1 MEIKKKDPNIE
12 LRSEE
17 VQELMGKIPPA
28 ILRVGISVVLVF
40 VVLIVIA
47 SNYIKYPETLSI
59 PVVAKN
65 INYMEEI
72 KATTS
77 GKLIESHMK
86 HSPICVGDTLVQI
99 AVNHGTTIDTVI
111 IRSPMTGIVFP
122 CLPVQEND
130 YVNGNEVLCV
140 VADSVKDRIVAKAS
154 LSDDLKE
161 KITPGMSVETN
172 IDNNMLQGK
181 IVTMANYANP
191 MDNTYAI
198 TILFENPEEL
208 KNTIIWNR
216 HTKAKVRVATRSVF
230 EKFFKEKFL
239 STVKQ

>member
-1 MEIKKKDPNIE
+1 
-12 LRSEE
+12 
-17 VQELMGKIPPA
+17 MGKIPPA

-154 LSDDLKE
+154 LSADLKE

-181 IVTMANYANP
+181 IVAMANYANP

-198 TILFENPEEL
+198 TIYFREKTEINGGTMRYRPIYTRAEIEKTGLENKLFHP
-208 KNTIIWNR
+208 I
-216 HTKAKVRVATRSVF
+216 
-230 EKFFKEKFL
+230 
-239 STVKQ
+239 KQ